1 MNFSDRSNKS
11 DAALAIFVKT
21 PGLSSIKTR
30 LAASIGQ
37 DRAEEFYRL
46 AVDAIRAV
54 AMAAH
59 AQFGLTPYW
68 AIAEEHGLD
77 HPMWSGLDQIGQ
89 GTGGLGTRLH
99 TVYSELLQRHRE
111 VLFVGA
117 DSPQLAVSALGAAI
131 ESLRCSDSSAES
143 SPFVLGRTTDGGF
156 YLFGGRIPVSK
167 EIWES
172 VSYSVETTAREFA
185 SLLRPI
191 GSIHELP
198 VLCDVDTADD
208 LLRLGQLSRSDPE
221 LLPKQVHVL
230 EWAAQ
235 YANGS

>member
-1 MNFSDRSNKS
+1 MSEQRH
-11 DAALAIFVKT
+11 AALAIFVKT

-30 LAASIGQ
+30 LAASISRE
-37 DRAEEFYRL
+37 RAEEFYRL
-46 AVDAIRAV
+46 AVDAIGAV
-54 AMAAH
+54 ALAAQTRLDLK
-59 AQFGLTPYW
+59 AYW
-68 AIAEEHGLD
+68 AVAEESGLQ
-77 HPMWSGLDQIGQ
+77 HPIWSGLGRIGQ

-99 TVYSELLQRHRE
+99 TVYSELRQRHRE
-111 VLFVGA
+111 VLLIGA
-117 DSPQLAVSALGAAI
+117 DSPQLTVAGLRSAIAALQPHQI
-131 ESLRCSDSSAES
+131 EDAASD
-143 SPFVLGRTTDGGF
+143 FVLGRTMDGGY
-156 YLFGGRIPVSK
+156 YLFGGRVPVSQ

-208 LLRLGQLSRSDPE
+208 LQRIGQLSRSDPE

-230 EWAAQ
+230 EWAAR